1 MTENPNINK
10 SSQFLY
16 DKHPPGVRKLF
27 SKILAPQCG
36 RTLTQ
41 CLLRLTLVGVFEDE
55 EVVSGGIS
63 GDPVLKL
70 LSLCGF
76 GVHQLNGLFLDVQP
90 LQHKSHTVNFTNKQ
104 VVNKNLPLAYSDI
117 IVTIIYFFNLFF
129 FTRNFVHQLD
139 VVDASLLELLQSSF
153 GLFL

>member
-1 MTENPNINK
+1 MTENLNINK
-10 SSQFLY
+10 SLQFLY
-16 DKHPPGVRKLF
+16 DKHPPGVLKPF
-27 SKILAPQCG
+27 SKVLAPQCE

-76 GVHQLNGLFLDVQP
+76 GVHQLNGLFLYVQP
-90 LQHKSHTVNFTNKQ
+90 LQHKSHTDNFTNKLIL
-104 VVNKNLPLAYSDI
+104 NLPLAYSDI
-117 IVTIIYFFNLFF
+117 T
-129 FTRNFVHQLD
+129 
-139 VVDASLLELLQSSF
+139 
-153 GLFL
+153 